1 MRHFIAAVVL
11 SLTVAAPA
19 ASVVVPVPALD
30 HVVVVVFEN
39 KETSSVLG
47 NRAAPT
53 FNAYARR
60 YARLTRYYGVTHPSL
75 PNYLAL
81 VSGSTHGITSDCT
94 TCTVAASSLA
104 DTLEA
109 AGKTWKTYA
118 EGLPSPGFLGGSYGR
133 YAKKHNPFAYFQDIA
148 GSPSRRAKI
157 VPLPRLATDL
167 RAGGLPDFSLV
178 VPDLCHSMHDCSVA
192 VGDAWLRRTV
202 APCCSYRGLQFWSC
216 STKEA
221 RLCAAAAT
229 RLPSSSAPPYVRARL
244 SRASRITTAH
254 CARSSRRSVFPRS
267 AGRPERD
274 RSRASGVSAACRERR
289 GGLEFHQADA
299 DRTRRSARRA

>member
-1 MRHFIAAVVL
+1 MKYFMATLVL
-11 SLTVAAPA
+11 SLVLAAPA
-19 ASVVVPVPALD
+19 ASVVAPVPALG
-30 HVVVVVFEN
+30 HVIVVVFEN
-39 KETSSVLG
+39 KETTSVLG

-81 VSGSTHGITSDCT
+81 VSGSTHGITNDCT
-94 TCTVAASSLA
+94 TCTVTAQSLA

-118 EGLPSPGFLGGSYGR
+118 EGLPSPGFLGGSYRR

-148 GSPSRRAKI
+148 ASPSRRANM

-167 RAGGLPDFSLV
+167 RAGSLPDFSLV

-192 VGDAWLRRTV
+192 VGDAWLKRTV
-202 APCCSYRGLQFWSC
+202 APML
-216 STKEA
+216 K
-221 RLCAAAAT
+221 
-229 RLPSSSAPPYVRARL
+229 LPSTAVLVLFDEGSTGLRGGGHTPALAVGTAVRPGSAFTRVTNHYGALRTIEQALGLPAL
-244 SRASRITTAH
+244 G
-254 CARSSRRSVFPRS
+254 RSSG
-267 AGRPERD
+267 ARPITGIWR
-274 RSRASGVSAACRERR
+274 
-289 GGLEFHQADA
+289 
-299 DRTRRSARRA
+299 